1 MALPGLSAGLLPI
14 WLQGFRQITWYFLG
28 EWGRLNLA
36 CQIAGQITWAS
47 QNVWTDYL
55 DGQTTWASANCWA
68 DYLGITA
75 FVTVRRDTLLRHGLV
90 VLLRET
96 ALAVRG
102 CGVQHLEPGALTVLP
117 VFNCLIMAPSM
128 VPPKH
133 SQ

>member
-1 MALPGLSAGLLPI
+1 MLG
-14 WLQGFRQITWYFLG
+14 QITWAG
-28 EWGRLNLA
+28 
-36 CQIAGQITWAS
+36 QILGQITWAS
-47 QNVWTDYL
+47 QNVGADYL
-55 DGQTTWASANCWA
+55 GRPKSRADYLGPFSLKSGADYLVGQITWSSANCWA

-117 VFNCLIMAPSM
+117 VFNSLLWLPLWRPLGQA
-128 VPPKH
+128 VA
-133 SQ
+133 